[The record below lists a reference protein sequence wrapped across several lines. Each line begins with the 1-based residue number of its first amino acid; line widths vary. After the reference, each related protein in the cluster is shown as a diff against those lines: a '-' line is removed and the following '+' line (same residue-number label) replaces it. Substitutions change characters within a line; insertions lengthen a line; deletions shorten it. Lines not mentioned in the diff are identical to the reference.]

1 MLMKMIF
8 QHNPHL
14 GKGDEGMVWQR
25 MQQALRVHEAQIAG
39 QWIAL
44 EKKSE
49 LGTVENASIID
60 TFLTFDFQRRLCKSS
75 SSSNT

>member
-39 QWIAL
+39 KDGL
-44 EKKSE
+44 
-49 LGTVENASIID
+49 
-60 TFLTFDFQRRLCKSS
+60 
-75 SSSNT
+75 

>member
-1 MLMKMIF
+1 MKAATAMIDNKLFPQIMLMKMIF

-39 QWIAL
+39 GLISL
-44 EKKSE
+44 H
-49 LGTVENASIID
+49 ENA
-60 TFLTFDFQRRLCKSS
+60 TQFVKTL
-75 SSSNT
+75 

>member
-39 QWIAL
+39 
-44 EKKSE
+44 K
-49 LGTVENASIID
+49 ID
-60 TFLTFDFQRRLCKSS
+60 RK
-75 SSSNT
+75 NTRDGKLLP